1 VPRRSQG
8 YKLTVR
14 HRSRVEREQFDDLRT
29 AVAALESHAERIRA
43 EGQLRGVKMLREFS
57 PGDRVAAR
65 LEIATGGMIKG
76 TAAGVDV
83 MGDGSMVGFAGGVA
97 RRPLASR
104 GGQTI
109 FDAVRR
115 ELAG

>member
-1 VPRRSQG
+1 
-8 YKLTVR
+8 
-14 HRSRVEREQFDDLRT
+14 
-29 AVAALESHAERIRA
+29 
-43 EGQLRGVKMLREFS
+43 MLREFS

-65 LEIATGGMIKG
+65 LEISTGGILRS

-83 MGDGSMVGFAGGVA
+83 MGDGSIVGFAGGVA
-97 RRPLASR
+97 RRPLEPRS
-104 GGQTI
+104 GQTI